1 MVRAPRAIVLVLC
14 GVLAASAI
22 LAQASSSTTTEKRDF
37 EIISVDGNR
46 VVVRTGGQTR
56 EVVVDPNFKINMPDG
71 KEIGLSELK
80 PGMKGTAVVSTKT
93 TSTPVVVTEVKN
105 AEVLNVSGNTI
116 IVRQAEGIK
125 KYTAQDVKDR
135 NVSIIREGERVDL
148 SQLRPG
154 DRLTATIITKKAPS
168 VTTER
173 AIKSAAVTGGT
184 GSSSSSAASAP
195 APAPAASAPAAGAPA
210 ASAPASSSSSSSS
223 SSMSSSSSESSTKMA
238 KKLPKTG
245 SHLPLAGGLGLL
257 SIAAGLS
264 LTALRR
270 RR

>member
-1 MVRAPRAIVLVLC
+1 MVRAPRAIALALC
-14 GVLAASAI
+14 GVLAAGVM
-22 LAQASSSTTTEKRDF
+22 LAQASSSMTTEKRSF

-46 VVVRTGGQTR
+46 VVAKTDQGIR
-56 EVVVDPNFKINMPDG
+56 EVTLPNDFKINIDG
-71 KEIGLSELK
+71 KDVGVSELK
-80 PGMKGTAVVSTKT
+80 PGMKGTAIVSTKV
-93 TSTPVVVTEVKN
+93 TSSPVVVTEIKN

-116 IVRQAEGIK
+116 IVRGSDGIK

-135 NVSIIREGERVDL
+135 NVSIVREGERVDL

-154 DRLTATIITKKAPS
+154 DRLTATIITKKPPV

-173 AIKSAAVTGGT
+173 AIKSASA
-184 GSSSSSAASAP
+184 SSPASTMASAPAKAPAAAASAP
-195 APAPAASAPAAGAPA
+195 APAPASSASAPAP
-210 ASAPASSSSSSSS
+210 APASE
-223 SSMSSSSSESSTKMA
+223 MAKPAESGKMA

-245 SHLPLAGGLGLL
+245 SHLPLAGGLGMLFV
-257 SIAAGLS
+257 AAGLT